1 MTTKLV
7 LDDGT
12 FLVPHEIPEGDKEYE
27 KALLDAAKYDEAYK
41 DAKHRPFIDDV
52 RINNRKFRALL
63 APATREGYDEFM
75 RNEDRAQKE
84 EAYYKR
90 CPISDGKG
98 KIKQCPP
105 RIPNPN
111 YRKIPG
117 ATKTVKNRCDICPIA
132 RAGRDKRKFASLEDM
147 LYNDA
152 GEEIDRREISTGMV
166 SRGDLADRVRDI
178 LLDMVVD
185 KHSRYAEVVRK
196 MLDEN
201 MNIKQICDEMELNP
215 SGVYKGLGSKFM
227 REDVLA
233 ALEDDPLVEIEK
245 LLY

>member
-7 LDDGT
+7 LKDGT

-27 KALLDAAKYDEAYK
+27 KALLDAAKYDETYK
-41 DAKHRPFIDDV
+41 NAEHKPFIDDV
-52 RINNRKFRALL
+52 KINNRKFRALL
-63 APATREGYDEFM
+63 VPATQEEYDEFM
-75 RNEDRAQKE
+75 RNEDRVQKE

-90 CPISDGKG
+90 YPISDGKG

-105 RIPNPN
+105 RIPNPD
-111 YRKIPG
+111 YGKVPG
-117 ATKTVKNRCDICPIA
+117 ATKTIKNRCDICPIA
-132 RAGRDKRKFASLEDM
+132 RAGKDKRKFVSLDAV

-152 GEEIDRREISTGMV
+152 GEEIDRKEISTGMI
-166 SRGDLADRVRDI
+166 SHGDLADRIRDI

-201 MNIKQICDEMELNP
+201 MKINQICNDLELNP
-215 SGVYKGLGSKFM
+215 SGVYKGLGSKSM
-227 REDVLA
+227 QED
-233 ALEDDPLVEIEK
+233 ALEALESDPLVEIEK

>member
-1 MTTKLV
+1 MVTKLV
-7 LDDGT
+7 LKDGT
-12 FLVPHEIPEGDKEYE
+12 LLVPHEIPEGDKEYE
-27 KALLDAAKYDEAYK
+27 KALLDAAKYDETYK
-41 DAKHRPFIDDV
+41 NAERKPFIDDV
-52 RINNRKFRALL
+52 KINSRKFRALL
-63 APATREGYDEFM
+63 VPSTQEEYDEFI
-75 RNEDRAQKE
+75 RNEDKAQKQ

-111 YRKIPG
+111 YGKVPG
-117 ATKTVKNRCDICPIA
+117 ATKTIKNRCDICPIA
-132 RAGRDKRKFASLEDM
+132 RAGKDKGKFASLEGM
-147 LYNDA
+147 LYNDN
-152 GEEIDRREISTGMV
+152 GEEIDRKEFSTGML
-166 SRGDLADRVRDI
+166 SRGDLADRIRDI

-185 KHSRYAEVVRK
+185 KKSRYAEVVRK
-196 MLDEN
+196 MLDCN
-201 MNIKQICDEMELNP
+201 MNINQICGELGLKP
-215 SGVYKGLGSKFM
+215 SGVYKGLGSKSM

>member
-1 MTTKLV
+1 MTKLV
-7 LDDGT
+7 LEDGT

-27 KALLDAAKYDEAYK
+27 KALLDAAQYDEAYK
-41 DAKHRPFIDDV
+41 NVEHKPFIDDV
-52 RINNRKFRALL
+52 KINNRKFRALL
-63 APATREGYDEFM
+63 VPTTKEEHDEFM
-75 RNEDRAQKE
+75 REEDRAQKE
-84 EAYYKR
+84 DTYYKR

-105 RIPNPN
+105 RIPNPD
-111 YRKIPG
+111 YGKVPG
-117 ATKTVKNRCDICPIA
+117 ATKTIKNRCDICPVA
-132 RAGRDKRKFASLEDM
+132 RAWKDKGKCSSLEDI

-152 GEEIDRREISTGMV
+152 MEEIDRMEISTGML
-166 SRGDLADRVRDI
+166 SHGDLADRVRDI

-201 MNIKQICDEMELNP
+201 MNINQICDELELNP
-215 SGVYKGLGSKFM
+215 SGVYKGLGSKSM
-227 REDVLA
+227 QEDALA
-233 ALEDDPLVEIEK
+233 ALENDPLVEIEK

>member
-41 DAKHRPFIDDV
+41 GAKHKPFIDDV

-63 APATREGYDEFM
+63 APATREEYDEFM
-75 RNEDRAQKE
+75 HNEDRAQKE

-90 CPISDGKG
+90 CPVSDGKG
-98 KIKQCPP
+98 KIKQCSP
-105 RIPNPN
+105 RIPNPD
-111 YRKIPG
+111 YGKISG
-117 ATKTVKNRCDICPIA
+117 VTKTVKNRCDICPIA
-132 RAGRDKRKFASLEDM
+132 RAGRDKRKLASLEDI

-166 SRGDLADRVRDI
+166 SRGDLIDRVRDI
-178 LLDMVVD
+178 LLDIVVD

-196 MLDEN
+196 ILDEN
-201 MNIKQICDEMELNP
+201 MNIKQICDELGMNP
-215 SGVYKGLGSKFM
+215 SGVYKGLGSKAM